1 MSLIGLQPQ
10 DWLGDPNWAMFSVIL
25 VAIWS
30 GIGYR
35 MVVYL
40 AALQGI
46 PRTYY
51 EAAAIDGQGVGMR
64 SGTSR
69 FLC

>member
-1 MSLIGLQPQ
+1 
-10 DWLGDPNWAMFSVIL
+10 MFSVIL

-46 PRTYY
+46 PRAYY
-51 EAAAIDGQGVGMR
+51 EAAAIER
-64 SGTSR
+64 SRALGCVSKYITLPFAQAHQRSYI
-69 FLC
+69 LVTQA